1 MFAIDPRIA
10 RSAAPFHDLPLST
23 VLLKDDARWPWLILV
38 PRRAGAGALTDLAE
52 ADAAQLMAE
61 IRLCVHA
68 VAAEPG
74 VERTNV
80 GVLGNVAPQL
90 HVHVVGRWAG
100 DAAWPGPVWGVEGK
114 IGYGPGAQEPLAA
127 RMQSRLAPHQRANYP

>member
-1 MFAIDPRIA
+1 MFAIDPRIG
-10 RSAAPFHDLPLST
+10 RSAAPFHELPLST
-23 VLLKDDARWPWLILV
+23 VLLKDDARWPWLILM
-38 PRRAGAGALTDLAE
+38 PRRDGADALTDLAA
-52 ADAAQLMAE
+52 ADAAQLMDE
-61 IRLCVHA
+61 IRLCVRA

-90 HVHVVGRWAG
+90 HVHVVGRWPG

-114 IGYGPGAQEPLAA
+114 DAYAEEAKATVMERIKRTLRG
-127 RMQSRLAPHQRANYP
+127 

>member
-10 RSAAPFHDLPLST
+10 RSAAPIHELPLST

-38 PRRAGAGALTDLAE
+38 PRRAGADALTDLAE

-61 IRLCVHA
+61 IRACTRA
-68 VAAEPG
+68 VAQEPG
-74 VERTNV
+74 VERTNI
-80 GVLGNVAPQL
+80 GVLGNVVPQL
-90 HVHVVGRWAG
+90 HVHVIGRREG

-114 IGYGPGAQEPLAA
+114 AA
-127 RMQSRLAPHQRANYP
+127 YAPADRAACVARITARLTAEGV

>member
-38 PRRAGAGALTDLAE
+38 PRRAGADALTDLAE

-61 IRLCVHA
+61 IRLCVRA

-114 IGYGPGAQEPLAA
+114 NLYDAEEKKAVIG
-127 RMQSRLAPHQRANYP
+127 RLTRALSI